1 MGNNVRI
8 SMESAI
14 EEQVRYAVTACAK
27 RYAFDASEAMRF
39 ALEQQNNRS
48 SLWETFTLE
57 VLGTSK
63 NKPSSSNIIKKNK
76 KQANPKSKVFPLPY
90 NGSIS
95 VDEYACNGIRNNN
108 GLMTQCTTC
117 KIADGQFCKDCAKQ
131 ADKNENDMPDY
142 GTIQLRSSVAIMDYV
157 APNGKSPISYL
168 KYMHKN
174 NFTMEQ
180 VKEEAMKI
188 GVTLSDIHFAE
199 PDKSIKKGRPRK
211 EKKVVALQ
219 QSTDDLFATL
229 VQEANAECSK
239 LSEKDDDE
247 MSSLSNDD
255 NSTTSKSSNRSKLT
269 DEQKLENQQ
278 KKDIEKAEK
287 LKAKEIEAAEKLKA
301 KEIEAAEKLK
311 AKEIEAAEKLKAKEI
326 AAAEKLKA
334 KEIAAAEKLK
344 AKEIA
349 AAELKAKKELEN
361 ADKPKAKPRAK
372 AKEKDVVGP
381 ELVVDTEDEE
391 EADNVKKVVIGDK
404 SYLKSIKTGEIYDLS
419 QNLIGIWN
427 ETTNEIDE
435 YADEDEEEE
444 EETYEE

>member
-1 MGNNVRI
+1 MFMGNNVRS

-14 EEQVRYAVTACAK
+14 EEQVRCAVTACAE

-39 ALEQQNNRS
+39 ALEQQNGRS

-57 VLGTSK
+57 VLGNSN
-63 NKPSSSNIIKKNK
+63 NKPSCNKNK
-76 KQANPKSKVFPLPY
+76 KNTKQPKIKVFPLPY
-90 NGSIS
+90 NGSVS
-95 VDEYACNGIRNNN
+95 AKEDACNGIRNNN
-108 GLMTQCTTC
+108 GLMTQCTAC
-117 KIADGQFCKDCAKQ
+117 KTPEGQFCKDCAKQ
-131 ADKNENDMPDY
+131 ADKNENDVPDY
-142 GTIQLRSSVAIMDYV
+142 GTIQLRNSVAIMDYV

-180 VKEEAMKI
+180 VQEEAMKI
-188 GVTLSDIHFAE
+188 GVTLDDIHFAE

-219 QSTDDLFATL
+219 SSTDDLFATL
-229 VQEANAECSK
+229 VQEANAECSQ
-239 LSEKDDDE
+239 LSEKDDDD
-247 MSSLSNDD
+247 MSSLSTDD
-255 NSTTSKSSNRSKLT
+255 STASKSSKKSKLT
-269 DEQKLENQQ
+269 EEQKLEIQQQ
-278 KKDIEKAEK
+278 KEIAKAEK

-301 KEIEAAEKLK
+301 KEN
-311 AKEIEAAEKLKAKEI
+311 
-326 AAAEKLKA
+326 AAAEKAKA

-372 AKEKDVVGP
+372 AKEKDVVVP
-381 ELVVDTEDEE
+381 ELVVETEDEE
-391 EADNVKKVVIGDK
+391 EEEADVVKKVVIGDK
-404 SYLKSIKTGEIYDLS
+404 SYLKSTKTGEIYDLS

-444 EETYEE
+444 EETYDE